1 MDPNPHRQIRNRGLL
16 GAGLLAGLL
25 VLSACQPIVDTR
37 VQEAAPAATAPAM
50 QESDVPGV
58 GPAMAT
64 ISARSLRVRSG
75 PSDEA
80 EVIAGAREN
89 ETYPV
94 LGISSDGA
102 WVLIEI
108 DRSPTGEG
116 WVAVSF
122 VTLEG
127 DITNI
132 ASIDIEGLEFELEGA
147 ATPQLT
153 EQPAA
158 EATPEPTAEPTEEP
172 VAEATLEPTAAPT
185 AEPAAEATPE
195 PTAEPTEEPAAEAT
209 PEPTAEP
216 TEEPAA
222 EATPEPTAEPTEEP
236 AAEATPE
243 PTAEPTEEP
252 AAEATLEPTA
262 EPVAGRFV
270 TIASGDLP
278 LRVRSSPTADA
289 DNRIGNVKDGE
300 TYRVLEIS
308 EDGLWVRI
316 EVPGLGPDNGGWVFA
331 EFVVFTTA
339 P

>member
-1 MDPNPHRQIRNRGLL
+1 MNQNARQITRGLV

-25 VLSACQPIVDTR
+25 ALSACQPIPDPR
-37 VQEAAPAATAPAM
+37 LQETAPAATAPAM
-50 QESDVPGV
+50 QEGAIPGV

-75 PSDEA
+75 PSEEA
-80 EVIAGAREN
+80 VVVAGAREN

-108 DRSPTGEG
+108 DRSPTGQG
-116 WVAVSF
+116 WVAASF

-132 ASIDIEGLEFELEGA
+132 ASIDVEGLEFEREN
-147 ATPQLT
+147 ATPAPTQAPVAEATPVPTAEPT
-153 EQPAA
+153 EEPVA

-172 VAEATLEPTAAPT
+172 VAEAT
-185 AEPAAEATPE
+185 PE
-195 PTAEPTEEPAAEAT
+195 PTAEPTEEPVAEAT
-209 PEPTAEP
+209 PEPTP
-216 TEEPAA
+216 
-222 EATPEPTAEPTEEP
+222 EATPEPTEEP
-236 AAEATPE
+236 
-243 PTAEPTEEP
+243 
-252 AAEATLEPTA
+252 
-262 EPVAGRFV
+262 V
-270 TIASGDLP
+270 TGGYVRIASGDLP

-289 DNRIGNVKDGE
+289 DNRIGNVRDGE
-300 TYRVLEIS
+300 VYRVLEIS